1 MKRLV
6 SLGLSIGVLAG
17 VFTWFAFTVTSFGS
31 WASPLVVWVGF
42 AAWACFYA
50 LGGGMNALRVSGLS
64 LASGVFWGW
73 AIAAVWLKLSP
84 SSMVVLG
91 ICVAVGAFMMCVQ
104 AALPP
109 LAFIPS
115 AFVGAAAYFGFA
127 GGITRV
133 GSVAG
138 EVIPAGFTSTGF
150 WSVLLSVIGGTVFAF
165 LSEKGADVIEKA
177 LGGTPPVVEPAPVQ
191 GRTAEVA

>member
-17 VFTWFAFTVTSFGS
+17 IFTWFAFTVTSFGS
-31 WASPLVVWVGF
+31 WATPLSVWVGF

-50 LGGGMNALRVSGLS
+50 LGGGMNGLKVSGVS

-84 SSMVVLG
+84 TSMVVLG
-91 ICVAVGAFMMCVQ
+91 VCVAVGAFIMCVQ
-104 AALPP
+104 AAIPL

-127 GGITRV
+127 GAV
-133 GSVAG
+133 KFAG
-138 EVIPAGFTSTGF
+138 PGF
-150 WSVLLSVIGGTVFAF
+150 WSVLLSVIGGTILAF
-165 LSEKGADVIEKA
+165 LSEKGADVIERA
-177 LGGTPPVVEPAPVQ
+177 LGGTAPAVEPAPVQ